1 MGESHQVS
9 TDPELTMKPVL
20 EAAEEYLSRL
30 RFMAVEVGL
39 VVNCIQKII
48 FYHSQTQNSVPDI
61 IIWMLSGKKRVASY
75 RIASQHLMYSRG
87 SKTRGKLCG
96 KLQEIQLKVIKI

>member
-1 MGESHQVS
+1 
-9 TDPELTMKPVL
+9 MKPVL

-39 VVNCIQKII
+39 IINCMRMCNSI
-48 FYHSQTQNSVPDI
+48 FHSQTQNSVPDV

-87 SKTRGKLCG
+87 TKTRGKLCG
-96 KLQEIQLKVIKI
+96 KLQDIQLKVI